1 MAEPESPFLRPSP
14 WGKLPQ
20 QGPMR
25 IGPLPKAGAA
35 LAPPPAAPRPASRS
49 NILAGSLIPTA
60 APAAPAATRVP
71 DPPPVEAPRVEPTP
85 LAKDQVTL
93 EEVVVTPFSNLQ
105 KPRTKRSA
113 APWVIGGTIAA
124 VTALVGLV
132 VLTGKDAGQAPAAA
146 LSPPAST
153 TPPAP
158 EPEPESATVETA
170 TATETAPAT
179 PAPKIAE
186 ARPQPRQARP
196 QRTPQVSERRSTPAP
211 AEPAAKPITLNPT
224 PIEPPPAAAPVE
236 LKPYAPPP
244 PPDPEAPMT
253 NQQPGR

>member
-25 IGPLPKAGAA
+25 IGPLPKAGAP
-35 LAPPPAAPRPASRS
+35 LAPPPAAPRPASRA

-60 APAAPAATRVP
+60 APTAPVATRVP
-71 DPPPVEAPRVEPTP
+71 DPPPIETPRIEPAAPP
-85 LAKDQVTL
+85 KDQVTL
-93 EEVVVTPFSNLQ
+93 EEVVVTPFSNLKKQ
-105 KPRTKRSA
+105 PSKPSA

-124 VTALVGLV
+124 VAALVGLV

-146 LSPPAST
+146 PSGLAST
-153 TPPAP
+153 TRPAP
-158 EPEPESATVETA
+158 EPAPVRAPTPIEA
-170 TATETAPAT
+170 APAA
-179 PAPKIAE
+179 PAPEVAE

-196 QRTPQVSERRSTPAP
+196 QRTPQVSERRSTPTP
-211 AEPAAKPITLNPT
+211 AETAAKPITLNPT

-236 LKPYAPPP
+236 LKPYTPPP